1 MSVRLIITCRRGASA
16 AEFAMVLPLLLLLIF
31 GIIDGGRFL
40 WEMNRAQK
48 ATQYGARFA
57 AVTNMVPA
65 GLANY
70 SFATD
75 SEVPAV
81 PPGSAVPRSSFT
93 SVSCTATGCA
103 TGDPADDCKISEAPV
118 GPNPGFD
125 PEALTRIARRMRMI
139 YPVIADTN
147 VRVTYCNVGLG
158 FAGDPYGPDVAPQI
172 IISLTG
178 LNFVPLTSLLLA
190 NIPLPASSGSM
201 TLEDGIGNVSN

>member
-1 MSVRLIITCRRGASA
+1 MTARLLLQCPKGASA

-31 GIIDGGRFL
+31 GIIDGGRFV

-57 AVTNMVPA
+57 AVTDMVPA
-65 GLANY
+65 RLASY

-81 PPGSAVPRSSFT
+81 PPGSAVPRTSFT
-93 SVSCTATGCA
+93 SVSCTAAGCA
-103 TGDPADDCKISEAPV
+103 VGDPADDCKIEETPT
-118 GPNPGFD
+118 GPSPGFD
-125 PEALTRIARRMRMI
+125 PEALARIARRMRVI
-139 YPVIADTN
+139 YPVIQDSN

-158 FAGDPYGPDVAPQI
+158 FAGDPHGPDVAPQI

-178 LNFVPLTSLLLA
+178 LDFVPLTSLLLA
-190 NIPLPASSGSM
+190 TVPLPASSGSM

>member
-1 MSVRLIITCRRGASA
+1 MTARLLLGCRRGASA

-31 GIIDGGRFL
+31 GIIDGGRFV

-57 AVTNMVPA
+57 AVTDMVPA
-65 GLANY
+65 RLASY

-81 PPGSAVPRSSFT
+81 PPGSAVPRTSFT
-93 SVSCTATGCA
+93 SVSCTSSGCA
-103 TGDPADDCKISEAPV
+103 VGDPADDCKIGETPV

-125 PEALTRIARRMRMI
+125 PEALSRIARRMRVI
-139 YPVIADTN
+139 YPVIEDSN

-178 LNFVPLTSLLLA
+178 LDFVPLTSLLLA
-190 NIPLPASSGSM
+190 TIPLPASSGSM

>member
-1 MSVRLIITCRRGASA
+1 MKLRPLLASQLGASA

-65 GLANY
+65 GLASY

-81 PPGSAVPRSSFT
+81 PPGAVVPRSSFT
-93 SVSCTATGCA
+93 SVSCTAAGCA
-103 TGDPADDCKISEAPV
+103 VGDPADDCKIGDTPI

-125 PEALTRIARRMRMI
+125 PAALERIARRMRQI
-139 YPVIADTN
+139 YPVIQETN
-147 VRVTYCNVGLG
+147 VRLSYCNVGLG

-172 IISLTG
+172 IVSLTG
-178 LNFVPLTSLLLA
+178 LDFVPLTSLLLA
-190 NIPLPASSGSM
+190 TIPLPASSGSM
-201 TLEDGIGNVSN
+201 TLEDGVGNLSN

>member
-1 MSVRLIITCRRGASA
+1 
-16 AEFAMVLPLLLLLIF
+16 MVLPLLLLLIF

-57 AVTNMVPA
+57 AVTHMVPA
-65 GLANY
+65 GLASY

-81 PPGSAVPRSSFT
+81 PPGAAVPRTSFT
-93 SVSCTATGCA
+93 SVSCTAAGCEV
-103 TGDPADDCKISEAPV
+103 GDPGDDCKIGGSPI
-118 GPNPGFD
+118 GPSPGFD
-125 PEALTRIARRMRMI
+125 AAALDRIAARMRVI
-139 YPVIADTN
+139 YPVIEVSN

-172 IISLTG
+172 IVSLTG
-178 LNFVPLTSLLLA
+178 LDFVPLTSLLLA
-190 NIPLPASSGSM
+190 TVRLPASSGSM

>member
-1 MSVRLIITCRRGASA
+1 MRSRSLTACRRGASA

-57 AVTNMVPA
+57 AVTQMVPA

-75 SEVPAV
+75 SEVPVV
-81 PPGSAVPRSSFT
+81 PAGAAVPRTSFT
-93 SVSCTATGCA
+93 SVSCTAAGCA
-103 TGDPADDCKISEAPV
+103 VGDPADDCKIGERPV
-118 GPNPGFD
+118 GPSPGFD
-125 PEALTRIARRMRMI
+125 PAALERIARRMRLS
-139 YPVIADTN
+139 YPAVQETN
-147 VRVTYCNVGLG
+147 VRLTYCNVGLG
-158 FAGDPYGPDVAPQI
+158 FAGDPYGPDIAPQI
-172 IISLTG
+172 IVSLTG
-178 LNFVPLTSLLLA
+178 LDFVPLTSLLLA
-190 NIPLPASSGSM
+190 TLPLPASSGSM

>member
-1 MSVRLIITCRRGASA
+1 MTARRLIACRKGASA
-16 AEFAMVLPLLLLLIF
+16 AEFAIVLPLLLALIF

-57 AVTNMVPA
+57 AVTNLVPA
-65 GLANY
+65 GLASY

-81 PPGSAVPRSSFT
+81 SPGAVVPRTSFT
-93 SVSCTATGCA
+93 SVSCTSAGCA
-103 TGDPADDCKISEAPV
+103 VGDPADDCKIGETPI
-118 GPNPGFD
+118 GPSPGFD
-125 PEALTRIARRMRMI
+125 PAALERIAQRMRKI
-139 YPVIADTN
+139 YPVIEDSN

-158 FAGDPYGPDVAPQI
+158 FAGDPYGPDVSPQI
-172 IISLTG
+172 IVSLTG
-178 LNFVPLTSLLLA
+178 LDFVPLTSLLLA
-190 NIPLPASSGSM
+190 TIRLPASSGSM